1 MPLTLLLARHGETD
15 LNREDRW
22 QGRIDAPLNAA
33 GQAQAQRLADQLPP
47 GIEAIVASPLQ
58 RARQTAEPAALRL
71 GLPIA
76 FEDDFRERD
85 FGVFDGLTEAEAA
98 AQFPELAARN
108 AAYRWDLEPPG
119 AEPTRAVVE
128 RVARGAWPGA
138 PANAARGPDRA
149 AGLARL
155 RGALP
160 APPAR
165 RRARGRLLR
174 RRPPGQRRL
183 PDPHA
188 LIQIERGSTSTAK
201 RISPRAPGTLRPSSS
216 KGCQAARKRCRAP
229 REALSTSSCAR
240 STFATRWIDSGTAG

>member
-58 RARQTAEPAALRL
+58 RARQTAEPAARRL

-85 FGVFDGLTEAEAA
+85 FGVFDGLTGAEAA
-98 AQFPELAARN
+98 VQFPELAARN

-128 RVARGAWPGA
+128 RVARG
-138 PANAARGPDRA
+138 
-149 AGLARL
+149 LERL
-155 RGALP
+155 RTQHA
-160 APPAR
+160 
-165 RRARGRLLR
+165 GRTVLLVSHGFVVR
-174 RRPPGQRRL
+174 C
-183 PDPHA
+183 
-188 LIQIERGSTSTAK
+188 
-201 RISPRAPGTLRPSSS
+201 LRHLLDGVP
-216 KGCQAARKRCRAP
+216 
-229 REALSTSSCAR
+229 EADFFA
-240 STFATRWIDSGTAG
+240 ATRLDNGSYLTRTL